1 MPQNIPLAVALMV
14 ASTVFIALAATVQH
28 SEVGRHGGGGRQ
40 EALSGGQFLALIR
53 SPKWWLGMI
62 FNGAGAGVAVA
73 ALLLAPVTITQPLAV
88 LAVPWTVLFTSRLHR
103 QAVSG
108 ATWRAVGLTILGTVI
123 FAYTTITYGPHQEDF
138 SEAGLVLGTVIGFVI
153 AGAIALVAHY
163 GPAAWRSLAWASAGA
178 FIFGLESGIVKA
190 LGEYVARGDWRTSV
204 SFWVLAVLVLVGA
217 LVGTG
222 LVQQGY
228 ATGAAE
234 TVVGAVN
241 VVGPLAAVIFGV
253 AVLGEG
259 VNYTWVA
266 VVLLLVAA
274 AVSMS
279 GVASLS
285 RAHHAATNPTPAAS

>member
-1 MPQNIPLAVALMV
+1 MPQNIPLAIALMV
-14 ASTVFIALAATVQH
+14 ASTVLIALAATVQH
-28 SEVGRHGGGGRQ
+28 SEVGKQSGSGQ
-40 EALSGGQFLALIR
+40 KEALSSGQFLALIR

-73 ALLLAPVTITQPLAV
+73 ALLLAPVTITQPLSV
-88 LAVPWTVLFTSRLHR
+88 LAVPWTVLLTSRLHR
-103 QAVSG
+103 QPVSP
-108 ATWRAVGLTILGTVI
+108 ATWRAVGLTILGALI
-123 FAYTTITYGPHQEDF
+123 FAYTTITYGPDHEEF
-138 SEAGLVLGTVIGFVI
+138 SESGLVLGTIVGFAI
-153 AGAIALVAHY
+153 AGGIALLAHY
-163 GPAAWRSLAWASAGA
+163 GPAKWRSVAWASAGA

-204 SFWVLAVLVLVGA
+204 SFWVLAVLVAVGA
-217 LVGTG
+217 LLGTA

-266 VVLLLVAA
+266 VMLLLVAA

-285 RAHHAATNPTPAAS
+285 RAHHAATSAPAAS